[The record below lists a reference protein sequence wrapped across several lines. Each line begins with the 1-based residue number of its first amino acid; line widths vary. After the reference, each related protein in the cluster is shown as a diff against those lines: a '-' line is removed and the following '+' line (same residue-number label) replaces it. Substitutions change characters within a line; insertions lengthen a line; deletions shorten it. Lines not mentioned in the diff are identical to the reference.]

1 LRSKKSPRQ
10 KLLTELAA
18 AYSLCVS
25 QGEDFI
31 WDAYAAKLKEAV
43 LTKVKYNIEPD
54 PENAEACRKYE
65 KQIRIAVLNLHTEVQ
80 QFYYELA
87 KF

>member
-1 LRSKKSPRQ
+1 MHSKTPRQ

-31 WDAYAAKLKEAV
+31 WEAYGAKLKEAV
-43 LTKVKYNIEPD
+43 FARAKFNIEPD

-65 KQIRIAVLNLHTEVQ
+65 KQVRIAILRLHTEVQ
-80 QFYYELA
+80 QFYHDS
-87 KF
+87 